1 METKCTDSFYKK
13 KEVSIRKLGITMET
27 IVENQKV
34 RTAKKLEKM
43 FGHIDYK
50 NPPELC
56 PVRDV
61 MSVAS
66 DQWSILIL
74 LWLGYFDVL
83 RFNKLKKY
91 VYGISNKVLSQRLK
105 VLEADG
111 YLKRKAYKEVPI
123 RVEYSLTEFGQ
134 TYVEKLLELT
144 EWMQTNSPKVLA
156 NREKYGLY

>member
-1 METKCTDSFYKK
+1 
-13 KEVSIRKLGITMET
+13 MET
-27 IVENQKV
+27 IAENQKL
-34 RTAKKLEKM
+34 TMIKKLEKM
-43 FGHIDYK
+43 FGHLDYK

-74 LWLGYFDVL
+74 LWLGYFPVL

-111 YLKRKAYKEVPI
+111 YLERKAYPEVPI
-123 RVEYSLTEFGQ
+123 RVEYNLTEFGKS
-134 TYVEKLLELT
+134 YVERLLELT
-144 EWMQTNSPKVLA
+144 EWMQENSPKVLA
-156 NREKYGLY
+156 NREKYGLIPNQSSNT

>member
-1 METKCTDSFYKK
+1 MDTL
-13 KEVSIRKLGITMET
+13 I
-27 IVENQKV
+27 ENQRV
-34 RTAKKLEKM
+34 AVPKKLEKM
-43 FGHIDYK
+43 FGHLDYK

-74 LWLGYFDVL
+74 LWLGYYPVL

-111 YLKRKAYKEVPI
+111 YVSRKVYAEVPI
-123 RVEYSLTEFGQ
+123 RVEYGLTDFGKS
-134 TYVEKLLELT
+134 YVKRLLDLT
-144 EWMQTNSPKVLA
+144 EWMQQNSPKVLA
-156 NREKYGLY
+156 NREKYGLI

>member
-1 METKCTDSFYKK
+1 
-13 KEVSIRKLGITMET
+13 MET
-27 IVENQKV
+27 IADYQKV
-34 RTAKKLEKM
+34 RMVKKLEKM
-43 FGHIDYK
+43 FGHIDHK

-74 LWLGYFDVL
+74 LWLGYFPVL
-83 RFNKLKKY
+83 RFNKLQKY

-111 YLKRKAYKEVPI
+111 YIARKAYPEVPI

-134 TYVEKLLELT
+134 SYVEKLLELA
-144 EWMQTNSPKVLA
+144 EWMHDNSPKVLA
-156 NREKYGLY
+156 NREKYGLV

>member
-1 METKCTDSFYKK
+1 METKCTDSFCKK
-13 KEVSIRKLGITMET
+13 KEVSICKLGITMET

>member
-1 METKCTDSFYKK
+1 LNK
-13 KEVSIRKLGITMET
+13 KEVTVAKLGMGMET
-27 IVENQKV
+27 VVENQKV
-34 RTAKKLEKM
+34 RTIKKLEKM
-43 FGHIDYK
+43 FGHIDYR

-74 LWLGYFDVL
+74 LWLGYFSVL

-111 YLKRKAYKEVPI
+111 YIERKAYPEVPI
-123 RVEYSLTEFGQ
+123 RVEYNLTEFGRL
-134 TYVEKLLELT
+134 YVDKLLDLA
-144 EWMQTNSPKVLA
+144 EWMHDNSPKVMA
-156 NREKYGLY
+156 NRKRYGLE

>member
-1 METKCTDSFYKK
+1 
-13 KEVSIRKLGITMET
+13 MET
-27 IVENQKV
+27 IADNQDIK
-34 RTAKKLEKM
+34 RKEKLEKM

-66 DQWSILIL
+66 DQWSTLII
-74 LWLGYFDVL
+74 LWLGYYDKL
-83 RFNKLKKY
+83 RFNKLQKY

-111 YLKRKAYKEVPI
+111 YVSRKAYVEVPI
-123 RVEYSLTEFGQ
+123 RVEYSLTDFGQ
-134 TYVEKLLELT
+134 AYVEKLLELT
-144 EWMQTNSPKVLA
+144 EWMQKNSPKVLA
-156 NREKYGLY
+156 NREKYGII

>member
-1 METKCTDSFYKK
+1 METVT
-13 KEVSIRKLGITMET
+13 
-27 IVENQKV
+27 ENQEV
-34 RTAKKLEKM
+34 MMAKKLEKM
-43 FGHIDYK
+43 FGHLDYK

-74 LWLGYFDVL
+74 LWLGYFPVL

-111 YLKRKAYKEVPI
+111 YINRKAYAEVPI
-123 RVEYSLTEFGQ
+123 RVEYTLTEFGKS
-134 TYVEKLLELT
+134 YVQRLLDLT
-144 EWMQTNSPKVLA
+144 EWMQLNSPKVLA
-156 NREKYGLY
+156 NREKYGLF

>member
-1 METKCTDSFYKK
+1 
-13 KEVSIRKLGITMET
+13 MET
-27 IVENQKV
+27 ITENQQL
-34 RTAKKLEKM
+34 TMSKKLEKM
-43 FGHIDYK
+43 FGHLDYK

-74 LWLGYFDVL
+74 LWLGYFPLL

-111 YLKRKAYKEVPI
+111 YLERKAYPEVPI
-123 RVEYSLTEFGQ
+123 RVEYNLTDFGKS
-134 TYVEKLLELT
+134 YVQRLLELT
-144 EWMQTNSPKVLA
+144 EWMQQNSPKVLA
-156 NREKYGLY
+156 NREKYGIIPSQSLGT

>member
-1 METKCTDSFYKK
+1 LKK
-13 KEVSIRKLGITMET
+13 KEVSNRKPGIYMET
-27 IVENQKV
+27 ITENQQV
-34 RTAKKLEKM
+34 RTQKKLEKM
-43 FGHIDYK
+43 FGHIDYR

-74 LWLGYFDVL
+74 LWLGYFEVL

-105 VLEADG
+105 ILEADG
-111 YLKRKAYKEVPI
+111 YIERKAYPEVPI
-123 RVEYSLTEFGQ
+123 RVEYNLTEFGQ
-134 TYVEKLLELT
+134 SYVEKLLELA
-144 EWMQTNSPKVLA
+144 EWMHDNSPKVIA
-156 NREKYGLY
+156 NREQYGLN

>member
-1 METKCTDSFYKK
+1 MNK
-13 KEVSIRKLGITMET
+13 KEVTVAKLGMGMET

-34 RTAKKLEKM
+34 RTVKKLEKM
-43 FGHIDYK
+43 FGHIDYR

-74 LWLGYFDVL
+74 LWLGYFSVL

-111 YLKRKAYKEVPI
+111 YIERKAYPEVPI
-123 RVEYSLTEFGQ
+123 RVEYNLTEFGRL
-134 TYVEKLLELT
+134 YVDKLLDLA
-144 EWMQTNSPKVLA
+144 EWMHDNSPKVLA
-156 NREKYGLY
+156 NRKRYGLE

>member
-1 METKCTDSFYKK
+1 MNK
-13 KEVSIRKLGITMET
+13 KEVTVAKLGMGMET

-34 RTAKKLEKM
+34 RTVKKLEKM
-43 FGHIDYK
+43 FGHIDYR

-74 LWLGYFDVL
+74 LWLGYFSVL

-111 YLKRKAYKEVPI
+111 YIERKAYPEVPI
-123 RVEYSLTEFGQ
+123 RVEYNLTEFGRL
-134 TYVEKLLELT
+134 YVDKLLDLA
-144 EWMQTNSPKVLA
+144 EWMQDNSPKVLA
-156 NREKYGLY
+156 NRKRYGLE

>member
-1 METKCTDSFYKK
+1 
-13 KEVSIRKLGITMET
+13 MET
-27 IVENQKV
+27 ITDNQNV
-34 RTAKKLEKM
+34 RMTKKLEKM

-50 NPPELC
+50 HPPELC

-74 LWLGYFDVL
+74 LWLGYFPVL

-105 VLEADG
+105 VLETDG
-111 YLKRKAYKEVPI
+111 YIKRKAYAEVPI
-123 RVEYSLTEFGQ
+123 RVEYSLTNFGK
-134 TYVEKLLELT
+134 TYVERLLELT
-144 EWMQTNSPKVLA
+144 EWMQQNSPKVLA
-156 NREKYGLY
+156 NRKKFGLD

>member
-1 METKCTDSFYKK
+1 MET
-13 KEVSIRKLGITMET
+13 V
-27 IVENQKV
+27 VENQQL
-34 RTAKKLEKM
+34 RMSKKLEKM

-61 MSVAS
+61 ISVAS

-74 LWLGYFDVL
+74 LWLGYFQVL

-105 VLEADG
+105 VLEANG
-111 YLKRKAYKEVPI
+111 YLERHAYPEVPI
-123 RVEYSLTEFGQ
+123 RVEYNLSDFGKS
-134 TYVEKLLELT
+134 YVERLLELT
-144 EWMQTNSPKVLA
+144 EWMQMNSPKILA
-156 NREKYGLY
+156 NRAQYGIIDPSPASNT

>member
-1 METKCTDSFYKK
+1 
-13 KEVSIRKLGITMET
+13 MET
-27 IVENQKV
+27 ITDNQRD

-50 NPPELC
+50 HPPELC

-66 DQWSILIL
+66 DQWSTLII
-74 LWLGYFDVL
+74 LWLGYFPVL

-111 YLKRKAYKEVPI
+111 YIERKAYPEVPI
-123 RVEYSLTEFGQ
+123 RVEYRLSEFGQ
-134 TYVEKLLELT
+134 SYVERLLELT
-144 EWMQTNSPKVLA
+144 EWMQKNSPKVLA
-156 NREKYGLY
+156 NRKKYGLD

>member
-1 METKCTDSFYKK
+1 METVT
-13 KEVSIRKLGITMET
+13 
-27 IVENQKV
+27 ENQEV
-34 RTAKKLEKM
+34 TMTKKLEKM
-43 FGHIDYK
+43 FGHLDYK

-74 LWLGYFDVL
+74 LWLGYFPVL

-111 YLKRKAYKEVPI
+111 YISRKAYAEVPI
-123 RVEYSLTEFGQ
+123 RVEYSLTDFGKN
-134 TYVEKLLELT
+134 YVKRLLSLA
-144 EWMQTNSPKVLA
+144 EWMQENSPKVLA
-156 NREKYGLY
+156 NREKYGLV

>member
-1 METKCTDSFYKK
+1 MET
-13 KEVSIRKLGITMET
+13 V
-27 IVENQKV
+27 VENQKF
-34 RTAKKLEKM
+34 RMARKLEKM
-43 FGHIDYK
+43 FGHIDYR

-66 DQWSILIL
+66 DQWSTLIL
-74 LWLGYFDVL
+74 LWLGYFHVL

-111 YLKRKAYKEVPI
+111 YISREAFNEVPV
-123 RVEYSLTEFGQ
+123 RVEYSLTDFGQ

-144 EWMQTNSPKVLA
+144 EWMQANSPKVLA
-156 NREKYGLY
+156 NREKYGLL

>member
-1 METKCTDSFYKK
+1 
-13 KEVSIRKLGITMET
+13 MET
-27 IVENQKV
+27 IAENQKLNMS
-34 RTAKKLEKM
+34 KKLEKM
-43 FGHIDYK
+43 FGHLDYK

-74 LWLGYFDVL
+74 LWLGYFPIL

-111 YLKRKAYKEVPI
+111 YLERKAYPEVPI
-123 RVEYSLTEFGQ
+123 RVEYNLTEFGKS
-134 TYVEKLLELT
+134 YVERLLELT
-144 EWMQTNSPKVLA
+144 EWMQQNSPKVLA
-156 NREKYGLY
+156 NREKYGLV

>member
-1 METKCTDSFYKK
+1 LNK
-13 KEVSIRKLGITMET
+13 KEVTVAKLGMGMET
-27 IVENQKV
+27 IIDNQKV
-34 RTAKKLEKM
+34 RTIKKLEKM
-43 FGHIDYK
+43 FGHIDYR

-74 LWLGYFDVL
+74 LWLGYFSVL

-111 YLKRKAYKEVPI
+111 YIERKAYPEVPI
-123 RVEYSLTEFGQ
+123 RVEYNLTEFGRL
-134 TYVEKLLELT
+134 YVDKLLDLA
-144 EWMQTNSPKVLA
+144 EWMHDNSPKVLA
-156 NREKYGLY
+156 NRKRYGLE

>member
-1 METKCTDSFYKK
+1 MET
-13 KEVSIRKLGITMET
+13 VA
-27 IVENQKV
+27 ENQEV
-34 RTAKKLEKM
+34 GTVKKLEKM
-43 FGHIDYK
+43 FGHIDFR

-66 DQWSILIL
+66 DQWSILII
-74 LWLGYFDVL
+74 LWLAYFPVL

-111 YLKRKAYKEVPI
+111 YISRTAYPEVPI

-134 TYVEKLLELT
+134 SYVEKLLELT
-144 EWMQTNSPKVLA
+144 EWMQANSPKVLA
-156 NREKYGLY
+156 NREKYGLF

>member
-1 METKCTDSFYKK
+1 MIGSKLSTVMETVTD
-13 KEVSIRKLGITMET
+13 
-27 IVENQKV
+27 NQKV
-34 RTAKKLEKM
+34 RTSKKIEKM

-74 LWLGYFDVL
+74 LWLGYFPVL

-111 YLKRKAYKEVPI
+111 YVSRKVYAEVPI
-123 RVEYSLTEFGQ
+123 RVEYSLTDFGQ
-134 TYVEKLLELT
+134 AYVERLLELT
-144 EWMQTNSPKVLA
+144 EWMQLNSPKVLA
-156 NREKYGLY
+156 NREKYGLC

>member
-1 METKCTDSFYKK
+1 METNIDNQT
-13 KEVSIRKLGITMET
+13 VS
-27 IVENQKV
+27 
-34 RTAKKLEKM
+34 RTKKLEKM
-43 FGHIDYK
+43 FGHIDYQ

-74 LWLGYFDVL
+74 LWLGYFPVL

-105 VLEADG
+105 ALEADG
-111 YLKRKAYKEVPI
+111 YITRKAYPEVPI
-123 RVEYSLTEFGQ
+123 RVEYELTDFGEA
-134 TYVEKLLELT
+134 YVDKLLELT
-144 EWMQTNSPKVLA
+144 AWMQSHSPKVIA
-156 NREKYGLY
+156 HRTRYGLE

>member
-1 METKCTDSFYKK
+1 MNK
-13 KEVSIRKLGITMET
+13 KEVTVAKLGMGMET
-27 IVENQKV
+27 IIDNQKV
-34 RTAKKLEKM
+34 RTIKKLEKM
-43 FGHIDYK
+43 FGHIDYR

-74 LWLGYFDVL
+74 LWLGYFSVL

-111 YLKRKAYKEVPI
+111 YIERKAYPEVPI
-123 RVEYSLTEFGQ
+123 RVEYNLTEFGRL
-134 TYVEKLLELT
+134 YVDKLLDLA
-144 EWMQTNSPKVLA
+144 EWMHDNSPKVLA
-156 NREKYGLY
+156 NRKRYGLE

>member
-1 METKCTDSFYKK
+1 
-13 KEVSIRKLGITMET
+13 
-27 IVENQKV
+27 
-34 RTAKKLEKM
+34 M

-66 DQWSILIL
+66 DQWSALII
-74 LWLGYFDVL
+74 LWLGYFPVL
-83 RFNKLKKY
+83 RFNKLKKF

-105 VLEADG
+105 TLEADG
-111 YLKRKAYKEVPI
+111 YIARKAYAEVPV

-134 TYVEKLLELT
+134 NYVEKLLELT
-144 EWMQTNSPKVLA
+144 EWMQTHSPKVMA
-156 NREKYGLY
+156 NREKYGLF